1 MTTIFEP
8 FQLGTLTLQNRVV
21 MAPMTRS
28 RAIDNIPNALMAEYY
43 AQRGNAGLIITEGI
57 APSANGL
64 GYARIPGLFSADQI
78 AGWKTVTDAVHAK
91 GAKIFAQ
98 MMHTGRVSHP
108 ANMADGAEIIAPSA
122 LALEGQMYT
131 DSQGMQDYPVPR
143 AMTLEDIEQAQE
155 EFVQAAKNAV
165 EAGFDGVEVHAANG
179 YLLDQFLNP
188 ASNQRTDAYGGSAQ
202 NRARFVLEVVER
214 VVAAI
219 GTEKTGIRLSPYGV
233 FNGMADFDGLEAA
246 FIDLAA
252 ELGKHNLVYL
262 HLVDH
267 ESMGSP
273 AVGEPIKA
281 KMRAAFNGNVI
292 ASGGLNKTKAEQLL
306 AEDKAELFAFGRD
319 FLSTPDLVH
328 RLAHDLPLNA
338 PDFEAFYTPGKK
350 GYTDYATADVAVA

>member
-1 MTTIFEP
+1 MTKIFEP
-8 FQLGTLTLQNRVV
+8 FPLGALTLQNRVV

-28 RAIDNIPNALMAEYY
+28 RAIDNIPNNLMAEYY
-43 AQRGNAGLIITEGI
+43 AQRGDAGLIITEGT
-57 APSANGL
+57 APSPNGL
-64 GYARIPGLFSADQI
+64 GYARIPGLFSDEQV

-98 MMHTGRVSHP
+98 IMHTGRVSHP
-108 ANMADGAEIIAPSA
+108 ENMADDAEIVAPSA

-143 AMTLEDIEQAQE
+143 AMTLEDIKQAQQ
-155 EFVQAAKNAV
+155 EFVQAAKNAI
-165 EAGFDGVEVHAANG
+165 EAGFDGVEIHAANG

-188 ASNQRTDAYGGSAQ
+188 ASNQRTDAYGGNAQ

-219 GTEKTGIRLSPYGV
+219 GSEKTGIRLSPYGV
-233 FNGMADFDGLEAA
+233 FNGMTNFEGLEAA
-246 FIDLAA
+246 FVDLAA
-252 ELGKHNLVYL
+252 ELGKHHLVYL

-267 ESMGSP
+267 EAMGAP

-292 ASGGLNKTKAEQLL
+292 ASGGLDKAKSEQLL
-306 AEDKAELFAFGRD
+306 SEGKAELFAFGRD

-338 PDFEAFYTPGKK
+338 PDFETFYTPGEK
-350 GYTDYATADVAVA
+350 GYTDYPTAAVALA